1 MRQTHGP
8 KCARHMRGV
17 VNSQQ
22 PPRSSFEIFSFVREM
37 DSLGLI
43 TTANSSDQQE
53 MALTPLR
60 RRVGRPSL
68 PPEERLKRKRASK
81 KAWQARNWD
90 YVKRQ
95 CAEIQRRPESKA
107 RRAELDKLRW
117 IALKAVRAAA
127 KLKNDQCVHS
137 SDQFYLCEDKTP
149 ITTEQ

>member
-1 MRQTHGP
+1 
-8 KCARHMRGV
+8 
-17 VNSQQ
+17 
-22 PPRSSFEIFSFVREM
+22 M
-37 DSLGLI
+37 DSLGSI
-43 TTANSSDQQE
+43 TTASPSTEQQQ

-68 PPEERLKRKRASK
+68 PPEERLFRKRASK
-81 KAWQARNWD
+81 KAWQARNWE

-95 CAEIQRRPESKA
+95 CAEIQRRPESRA

-127 KLKNDQCVHS
+127 KLKTDQCVHS
-137 SDQFYLCEDKTP
+137 SDQFFIFCEDKTP

>member
-1 MRQTHGP
+1 
-8 KCARHMRGV
+8 
-17 VNSQQ
+17 
-22 PPRSSFEIFSFVREM
+22 M

-43 TTANSSDQQE
+43 TASPSDQQE

-68 PPEERLKRKRASK
+68 PPEERFFRKRASK
-81 KAWQARNWD
+81 KAWQARNWE
-90 YVKRQ
+90 YVKLQ
-95 CAEIQRRPESKA
+95 CAEIQRRPESRA

-117 IALKAVRAAA
+117 IAFKATRAEA

-137 SDQFYLCEDKTP
+137 SDQIIFSTEDKTP

>member
-1 MRQTHGP
+1 
-8 KCARHMRGV
+8 
-17 VNSQQ
+17 
-22 PPRSSFEIFSFVREM
+22 M

-43 TTANSSDQQE
+43 TASPSDQQE

-117 IALKAVRAAA
+117 IALKAVRAKA

-137 SDQFYLCEDKTP
+137 SDQFFIFCEDKTP
-149 ITTEQ
+149 ITIEQ